1 MEDIDLDD
9 IYCFARLPKNPYDWW
24 EANPEMGFRSPFAE
38 FKEKG
43 EESALVMSAIYM
55 MYDPKSSARNSGS
68 NEIDIKRDISKN
80 LLDNEDYDWSQHGKL
95 IRAYEKMCKTKIE
108 KELDSWFL
116 QLQERNQYVNDLD
129 WEQNSKEKEELLLKN
144 DAHFE
149 KYRGIVAILKEER
162 QERLA
167 HGDYTKS
174 RLEAR
179 SSE

>member
-1 MEDIDLDD
+1 M
-9 IYCFARLPKNPYDWW
+9 
-24 EANPEMGFRSPFAE
+24 
-38 FKEKG
+38 
-43 EESALVMSAIYM
+43 
-55 MYDPKSSARNSGS
+55 
-68 NEIDIKRDISKN
+68 
-80 LLDNEDYDWSQHGKL
+80 
-95 IRAYEKMCKTKIE
+95 
-108 KELDSWFL
+108 
-116 QLQERNQYVNDLD
+116 NDLD